1 MRDRITAIIAVL
13 LLATLAGA
21 SYWFSQVS
29 RVDGLSQPVS
39 REGADFVINGV
50 TLTQFDAS
58 GHATSKL
65 FAEELSHYAADDR
78 AELRRP
84 RLVSLRPGQPQLET
98 RAQSAL
104 VEGSGEK
111 VLLSGDVVVTR
122 APAADSP
129 SLRLTTQKLQ
139 ALPDLERFSTDAP
152 VEIERGAS
160 RIRSIGMDYDNITRV
175 VKFRSQVRGTMAP
188 EKGEALR

>member
-21 SYWFSQVS
+21 SYWYSQVS
-29 RVDGLSQPVS
+29 RVDGLAQPVS
-39 REGADFVINGV
+39 REGPDFVINGV

-58 GHATSKL
+58 GRATNKL
-65 FAEELSHYAADDR
+65 FAEELAHFAADDR

-84 RLVSLRPGQPQLET
+84 RLVSLRPGQPPLET

-111 VLLSGDVVVTR
+111 VLLTGDVVITR
-122 APAADSP
+122 AAAADSP
-129 SLRLTTQKLQ
+129 PLRLTTEKLQ
-139 ALPDLERFSTDAP
+139 ALPDLERYSTDAP
-152 VEIERGAS
+152 VEIERGTS
-160 RIRSIGMDYDNITRV
+160 TIRSIGMDYDNITRV
-175 VKFRSQVRGTMAP
+175 VKFHSQVRGTMEP
-188 EKGEALR
+188 GKGESPR